1 VKVDEG
7 RGVGRARVYEI
18 AKEVGV
24 PNKELVSKIQA
35 LGIDIKNHMS
45 CLEAEDVQRVR
56 RALEKERQENL
67 VEERLTSTV
76 IRRRSK
82 GPARRR
88 KVGPAAQP
96 TEAGAGA
103 QPQQESSAEA
113 AAPGSPVVDEAA
125 LAADAAEAT
134 APAEA
139 PQETAEPAT
148 DPAAG
153 RAAEQPA
160 ESAEAEKPTE
170 ESRPSEGET
179 APAATAPTNAQQP
192 ATAAGETAPAKPA
205 EAKPAAKPEAKPE
218 EKKEEKRE
226 LRYAPG
232 WKPGMQYGPKARQ
245 AARAQHQTRG
255 QPPQQEGEAISAADA
270 MKMMGGAAK
279 PKVVIT
285 DLDGRRP
292 GMRREMVTR
301 KDLFSQQRFKGGGK
315 RKKKPVGNKK
325 SKKTEITTPAQ
336 HKRVIR
342 IEDGIAVG
350 EMAHQMGIKATE
362 VLKRLWALGMRN
374 VTINQ
379 AIDPDTAS
387 LLATEFGY
395 EVEDVAFSE
404 AQVLQQ
410 VEDAPEDLEVRPPV
424 VTVMGHVDHGKTSL
438 LDAIRD
444 TAVVDGE
451 AGGITQHIGASKVK
465 TPSGELVFL
474 DTPGHEAFTSMRAR
488 GAQCTDIVVLVV
500 AADDGVMP
508 QTVEAVDH
516 SRDANVPII
525 VAVNKIDRPD
535 ANTDRVKNEL
545 AERGLLPEEWGGET
559 LYVNVSAKTK
569 EGLDTLLDTLHL
581 QADLLELKA
590 NPGKPAVGTIIES
603 KLDKTRGAMCTV
615 LVQEGTL
622 RVGDT
627 VVAGEHLG
635 KVRAM
640 LDEHGRQITEAPPST
655 PVEILGLGGV
665 PDAGDMLNC
674 VPDDKGARTLSQH
687 RSDERKRKEMASAAG
702 AKTMEALLDQ
712 LRSGQAKEI
721 KLLLKADVHGSA
733 EATRESLLKLGTEKV
748 RVNVIAS
755 NVGGISE
762 NDVNLAK
769 AAGAIIVGFNVRA
782 GGKASQLAEREGVE
796 IRTYDVIYEM
806 LDEVKSL
813 MRGMLPKERR
823 EKFLG
828 RAEVRET
835 FHIPKVGTVG
845 GCGVQDG
852 KITRNSLLR
861 LVRDNIKIY
870 DGRVG
875 SLKRFK
881 DDVKEVLQGYE
892 CGLSIE
898 GYNDIKVGDVIE
910 AYEFEEI
917 APSLE

>member
-1 VKVDEG
+1 
-7 RGVGRARVYEI
+7 
-18 AKEVGV
+18 
-24 PNKELVSKIQA
+24 
-35 LGIDIKNHMS
+35 
-45 CLEAEDVQRVR
+45 
-56 RALEKERQENL
+56 
-67 VEERLTSTV
+67 
-76 IRRRSK
+76 
-82 GPARRR
+82 
-88 KVGPAAQP
+88 
-96 TEAGAGA
+96 
-103 QPQQESSAEA
+103 
-113 AAPGSPVVDEAA
+113 
-125 LAADAAEAT
+125 
-134 APAEA
+134 
-139 PQETAEPAT
+139 
-148 DPAAG
+148 
-153 RAAEQPA
+153 
-160 ESAEAEKPTE
+160 
-170 ESRPSEGET
+170 
-179 APAATAPTNAQQP
+179 
-192 ATAAGETAPAKPA
+192 
-205 EAKPAAKPEAKPE
+205 
-218 EKKEEKRE
+218 
-226 LRYAPG
+226 
-232 WKPGMQYGPKARQ
+232 
-245 AARAQHQTRG
+245 
-255 QPPQQEGEAISAADA
+255 
-270 MKMMGGAAK
+270 
-279 PKVVIT
+279 
-285 DLDGRRP
+285 
-292 GMRREMVTR
+292 
-301 KDLFSQQRFKGGGK
+301 
-315 RKKKPVGNKK
+315 
-325 SKKTEITTPAQ
+325 
-336 HKRVIR
+336 
-342 IEDGIAVG
+342 
-350 EMAHQMGIKATE
+350 
-362 VLKRLWALGMRN
+362 
-374 VTINQ
+374 
-379 AIDPDTAS
+379 
-387 LLATEFGY
+387 
-395 EVEDVAFSE
+395 
-404 AQVLQQ
+404 
-410 VEDAPEDLEVRPPV
+410 
-424 VTVMGHVDHGKTSL
+424 
-438 LDAIRD
+438 
-444 TAVVDGE
+444 
-451 AGGITQHIGASKVK
+451 
-465 TPSGELVFL
+465 
-474 DTPGHEAFTSMRAR
+474 MRAR

-516 SRDANVPII
+516 SRDAEVPII

-535 ANTDRVKNEL
+535 ANPDRVKNEL

-569 EGLDTLLDTLHL
+569 EGLDTLLETLHL
-581 QADLLELKA
+581 QADLLELRA
-590 NPGKPAVGTIIES
+590 NPDKPAVGTIIES

-622 RVGDT
+622 KVGDT

-640 LDEHGRQITEAPPST
+640 LDEHGQQMDAAPPST

-665 PDAGDMLNC
+665 PQAGDMLNC
-674 VPDDKGARTLSQH
+674 VPDEKGARTLAEH
-687 RSDERKRKEMASAAG
+687 RGDERKRREMASAVG

-782 GGKASQLAEREGVE
+782 AGKASQLAEREGVE

-852 KITRNSLLR
+852 KITRGSLLR

-875 SLKRFK
+875 SLRRFK